1 MKELLHLPRDWMRK
15 ARRAGR
21 QHFFPAL
28 EIRSGNLKVP
38 AALLLDSVWRA
49 APGHRMKLV
58 RRLMPYLS
66 GQTQTAS
73 SQVCEIKSLEDFES
87 GYARLAV
94 MLGRAGATPP
104 PGEIEFLRTI
114 VYRGT
119 QYSGTIDSS
128 DYFFLTAFVSI
139 LSPRRVVELGTLTG
153 FSAALIAAALQR
165 QPGAGRWVDTIDL
178 APQCFIDKT
187 RPTGFEIAER
197 FPEVASMIRLHVPH
211 DSSLVSHLAEPDELD
226 LVFIDANHQH
236 PFPLLDLLR
245 VSPFTKPGGWIVLHD
260 IQ

>member
-38 AALLLDSVWRA
+38 PALLLDSVWRA

-73 SQVCEIKSLEDFES
+73 SQVCEIKSLEDFDS

-94 MLGRAGATPP
+94 MLGRARGPPP
-104 PGEIEFLRTI
+104 PGANR
-114 VYRGT
+114 
-119 QYSGTIDSS
+119 
-128 DYFFLTAFVSI
+128 I
-139 LSPRRVVELGTLTG
+139 LSAKRY
-153 FSAALIAAALQR
+153 
-165 QPGAGRWVDTIDL
+165 PG
-178 APQCFIDKT
+178 
-187 RPTGFEIAER
+187 
-197 FPEVASMIRLHVPH
+197 
-211 DSSLVSHLAEPDELD
+211 
-226 LVFIDANHQH
+226 
-236 PFPLLDLLR
+236 
-245 VSPFTKPGGWIVLHD
+245 
-260 IQ
+260 